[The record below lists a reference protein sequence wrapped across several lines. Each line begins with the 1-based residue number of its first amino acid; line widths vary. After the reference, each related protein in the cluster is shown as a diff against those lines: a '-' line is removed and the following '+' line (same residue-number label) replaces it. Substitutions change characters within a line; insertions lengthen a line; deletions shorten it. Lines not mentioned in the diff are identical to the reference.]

1 MPVRQLLCNT
11 IVISSLA
18 YINAINCGRVKR
30 FTRLAHNQE
39 ITGSIPVPAS
49 KIIKRKQLMLKCHTR
64 SQHNLCEKLVQSEVK
79 EIVAKLE
86 PLVDTNPQLVKQIFN
101 TLPTEVLKIIEKE
114 LIRKMGGIQ

>member
-1 MPVRQLLCNT
+1 
-11 IVISSLA
+11 
-18 YINAINCGRVKR
+18 
-30 FTRLAHNQE
+30 LAHNQE

-114 LIRKMGGIQ
+114 LIRKMGGSQ